1 MRTVYFRVFGKKM
14 KMNIDIN
21 TDDEE
26 RIKARLINII
36 RENVS
41 VDKVTGGVDK
51 KVNNSQVDLAI
62 LEELKGFFGM
72 K

>member
-1 MRTVYFRVFGKKM
+1 MRTVYFSVFGKKM

-36 RENVS
+36 RENIS
-41 VDKVTGGVDK
+41 VHKVTGVDK
-51 KVNNSQVDLAI
+51 KVNSSQVDLTI
-62 LEELKGFFGM
+62 EELKGFFGM

>member
-1 MRTVYFRVFGKKM
+1 MRTVYFSIFGKKM

-41 VDKVTGGVDK
+41 VHKVTGVDK
-51 KVNNSQVDLAI
+51 KVNSSQVDLAI
-62 LEELKGFFGM
+62 EELKGFFGM

>member
-1 MRTVYFRVFGKKM
+1 MRTVYFSIFGKKM

-41 VDKVTGGVDK
+41 IDKVTGVDK
-51 KVNNSQVDLAI
+51 KVNSSQVDLAI
-62 LEELKGFFGM
+62 EELKGFFGM